1 MQIQM
6 KEYAYSP
13 YLKHPEQMPDI
24 DPLKPAMR
32 VMLKMITKTHQ
43 AETSAYVPPEGV
55 TVRKIQTESSGGGSF
70 EVWVAEPEDC
80 LEKTPA
86 ILLLHGGAFY
96 LPLSVSSLALGC
108 VYAEKLKARVFLPE
122 YRLVPS
128 FPAPCALEDCLAL
141 RNSLNE
147 HPEQYGIDPERMMIM
162 GESAGGALAAGL
174 CLYLRDQGMKLP
186 KGQILIYPVLDDQT
200 ESYLSARMYE
210 DAVWP
215 LNANRHMWDGYL
227 KNAPEQMLKY
237 LVPMRHPDLSGLPE
251 TYIEPQEIDILCD
264 EGKAYARRLAD
275 ADVRTALN
283 VITGGYHCFDSDLT
297 SEYVQKIID
306 QRMNAA
312 KAMLEL

>member
-1 MQIQM
+1 M

-13 YLKHPEQMPDI
+13 YLKHPVQMPDI

-43 AETSAYVPPEGV
+43 NETAAYVPPEGV
-55 TVRKIQTESSGGGSF
+55 TVRKIQTGSSDGSTF
-70 EVWVAEPEDC
+70 ETWMAEPETC
-80 LEKTPA
+80 SECTPV
-86 ILLLHGGAFY
+86 IMLVHGGAFY
-96 LPLSVSSLALGC
+96 LPVSVSTLALAC
-108 VYAEKLKARVFLPE
+108 AYAQKMHVRVFLPE

-128 FPAPCALEDCLAL
+128 FSAPSAFEDCLAL
-141 RNSLNE
+141 WDLLNE
-147 HPEQYGIDPERMMIM
+147 QPEQFGVDTERMIVM

-174 CLYLRDQGMKLP
+174 CLYLRDHGMKLP

-297 SEYVQKIID
+297 SEFVQKIID
-306 QRMNAA
+306 QRINAM
-312 KAMLEL
+312 KAMLNMQ